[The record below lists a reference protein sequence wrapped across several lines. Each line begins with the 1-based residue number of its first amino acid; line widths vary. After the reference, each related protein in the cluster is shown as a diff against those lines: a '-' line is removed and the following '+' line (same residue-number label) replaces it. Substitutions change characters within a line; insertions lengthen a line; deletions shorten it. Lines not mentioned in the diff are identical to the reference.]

1 MKTTFIWEIGAGVY
15 TTTSVFIS
23 FDKIE
28 PNVPVKLTVT
38 KKADTLCFPSD
49 KGLATAS
56 RVYHTVENS
65 LFRNAKFF
73 GYLNG
78 NTKDTVTIYF
88 KMLTYEEKLL
98 EKRLEVEKTY
108 YIFDRIINLKRGDTS
123 YFIGTNGRPFFYRL
137 YPPVY
142 LGFNFYGDNKIFNLS
157 VPTNN
162 RGLFIQKNDSLKF
175 DYLYYE
181 MPRKIAQPKDIIKS
195 PHDTLHFKGKLIRN

>member
-1 MKTTFIWEIGAGVY
+1 LKTTFIWEIGAGVY

-98 EKRLEVEKTY
+98 EKRLEIETIKY
-108 YIFDRIINLKRGDTS
+108 AFDRIINLIREDTS
-123 YFIGTNGRPFFYRL
+123 YFYRGDYFYRR
-137 YPPVY
+137 Y
-142 LGFNFYGDNKIFNLS
+142 LPLTSYLNFSGDINIFEFSDINSNGF
-157 VPTNN
+157 
-162 RGLFIQKNDSLKF
+162 FINPD
-175 DYLYYE
+175 D
-181 MPRKIAQPKDIIKS
+181 
-195 PHDTLHFKGKLIRN
+195 